1 MSFFD
6 TTPLGRITNRFS
18 KDIQVMDNELSDAM
32 RIYALTMTMIIS
44 VMVLI
49 IVFFHYV
56 SDSCCAFWTESLTFS
71 SLSLLLLHCSSY
83 SFWPPTTIEPQPAR

>member
-18 KDIQVMDNELSDAM
+18 KDVTVMDNELCDAM

-44 VMVLI
+44 VMILI
-49 IVFFHYV
+49 IVFFYYV
-56 SDSCCAFWTESLTFS
+56 SFPF
-71 SLSLLLLHCSSY
+71 LLC
-83 SFWPPTTIEPQPAR
+83 